1 VTRLRRLRRPRPPQ
15 VILLAFLGAIAVGT
29 FLLALPIAH
38 APGVRLTVSDA
49 LFMATSAVCVT
60 GLIVVDTGSA
70 LSTFGQV
77 VVALLI
83 KAGGLGILTFGVL
96 IAFATGQRLGVV
108 DRLNLQA
115 QTNRLA
121 LGGVVRFV
129 RRLLVVTTTIELVG
143 ALVLWPAFARSHDV
157 GAAAWLAL
165 FHSVSAWNNAGFS
178 LFSDSLAGYVGDA
191 WVTLTVAALFVAG
204 GMGLPVIVD
213 VADSVAAGWRRRGRP
228 GTGRHLAPWT
238 LHTRVALVSTAVLA
252 VFGVLAIALLEW
264 RNPATLGELPWH
276 ARALASVFHGLTPRT
291 AGFNT
296 VDVGAFGPA
305 ALVVT
310 MGLMFVGGN
319 PGSTAGG
326 IKTTTLAVLVMS
338 AWSVIRGRPGV
349 QTFGRT
355 LGSLLVARAAALA
368 TLAVLVMA
376 VAITALAV
384 TERGVPLPVLAFEAI
399 SAFGTVGLSMGVT
412 PDLSE
417 PGRMIV
423 VTLMVVGR
431 VGLLTFALALA
442 AAPPA
447 RPLRYPHE
455 DVVVG

>member
-1 VTRLRRLRRPRPPQ
+1 MIV
-15 VILLAFLGAIAVGT
+15 LAFLGAIAVGT
-29 FLLALPIAH
+29 ALLALPIAH
-38 APGVRLTVSDA
+38 APGVRLTLSDA

-60 GLIVVDTGSA
+60 GLIVVDTGTA
-70 LSTFGQV
+70 LSTFGEV
-77 VVALLI
+77 VIALLI
-83 KAGGLGILTFGVL
+83 KAGGLGILSFGVL
-96 IAFATGQRLGVV
+96 LAFATGQRLGVV

-129 RRLLVVTTTIELVG
+129 RRLLFVTTAIELVG
-143 ALVLWPAFARSHDV
+143 ALVLWPAFARTHDV

-178 LFSDSLAGYVGDA
+178 LFADSLSGYVGDA
-191 WVTLTVAALFVAG
+191 WVTLSLAALFVAG
-204 GMGLPVIVD
+204 GLGLPVIAD
-213 VADSVAAGWRRRGRP
+213 VATSAAASWRRRGQP
-228 GTGRHLAPWT
+228 GTGRGVAPWT
-238 LHTRVALVSTAVLA
+238 LHTRVALVATAALA
-252 VFGVLAIALLEW
+252 VIGVVAIAALEW

-276 ARALASVFHGLTPRT
+276 ARLLASVFHGLTPRT

-296 VDVGAFGPA
+296 LDVGAFGSA
-305 ALVVT
+305 SLLVT
-310 MGLMFVGGN
+310 MGLMFIGGN

-338 AWSVIRGRPGV
+338 AWSVVRGHTGV
-349 QTFGRT
+349 HTFGRT

-368 TLAVLVMA
+368 TLATLV
-376 VAITALAV
+376 VATAIVALTL
-384 TERGVPLPVLAFEAI
+384 TEPGVPLPVLAFEAI

-412 PDLSE
+412 PALSE
-417 PGRMIV
+417 AGRLIV

-442 AAPPA
+442 AAPEA
-447 RPLRYPHE
+447 RRLRYPHE